1 MRNDSSD
8 DDLIAD
14 MLPAFI
20 EEANE
25 QVAAFEQLLLELE
38 DAPDDHE
45 RLDALFRCAHT
56 VKGSAGLFGLNRVV
70 EFTHHVETL
79 LDRLRDGLLQLT
91 PGLSTL
97 LLQSNDT
104 IRELVATAQQPD
116 DPAARSARQALVQQ
130 LQQASGPTPTRAAPT
145 PPASAATATA
155 APEATSRCWQ
165 LTVRFSRDIFRNGM
179 DPLAILHY
187 LRELGDIG
195 ALRCDRSLLPELEA
209 LDPESCHLA
218 LSFELV
224 TRAERERI
232 EHAFEFVREDCD
244 LTLTALDGAP
254 PAPAS
259 PVGPGRDAT
268 QRDTGETAEAGAAL
282 QAAVAELQAMVRP
295 AAAHTPARSR
305 EGASAPGG
313 GAGDEG
319 GFIRV
324 HANRLDEVINLLGE
338 LVIAGAG
345 ASQLAR
351 QTRQRGLIE
360 ANQRISRLIESIR
373 NSTLKLRM
381 VPIGDT
387 FARFRRVVRDTAAE
401 LGKDVALEIVGA
413 DTELDKAV
421 VERIADPLMHLVRN
435 AL

>member
-130 LQQASGPTPTRAAPT
+130 LQQASGPTPTRASWYA
-145 PPASAATATA
+145 
-155 APEATSRCWQ
+155 Q
-165 LTVRFSRDIFRNGM
+165 N
-179 DPLAILHY
+179 
-187 LRELGDIG
+187 
-195 ALRCDRSLLPELEA
+195 
-209 LDPESCHLA
+209 
-218 LSFELV
+218 
-224 TRAERERI
+224 
-232 EHAFEFVREDCD
+232 
-244 LTLTALDGAP
+244 
-254 PAPAS
+254 
-259 PVGPGRDAT
+259 
-268 QRDTGETAEAGAAL
+268 
-282 QAAVAELQAMVRP
+282 RP
-295 AAAHTPARSR
+295 AGP
-305 EGASAPGG
+305 
-313 GAGDEG
+313 
-319 GFIRV
+319 
-324 HANRLDEVINLLGE
+324 
-338 LVIAGAG
+338 
-345 ASQLAR
+345 
-351 QTRQRGLIE
+351 
-360 ANQRISRLIESIR
+360 
-373 NSTLKLRM
+373 
-381 VPIGDT
+381 
-387 FARFRRVVRDTAAE
+387 
-401 LGKDVALEIVGA
+401 
-413 DTELDKAV
+413 
-421 VERIADPLMHLVRN
+421 
-435 AL
+435 